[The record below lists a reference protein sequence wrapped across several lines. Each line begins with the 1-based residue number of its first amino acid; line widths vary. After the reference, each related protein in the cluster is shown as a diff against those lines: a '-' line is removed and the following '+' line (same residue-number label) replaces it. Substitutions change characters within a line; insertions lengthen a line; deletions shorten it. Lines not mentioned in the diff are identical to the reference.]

1 MQLDV
6 IIKVVIVVLFYFH
19 QHHQHHLFLFFYY
32 LFYYMFFWGGRGGAV
47 GSKFKLTVLYIFMAK
62 ETIQTWLFSGGSLR
76 IFLSSTM

>member
-1 MQLDV
+1 
-6 IIKVVIVVLFYFH
+6 
-19 QHHQHHLFLFFYY
+19 
-32 LFYYMFFWGGRGGAV
+32 MFFFGGGGRGGAV